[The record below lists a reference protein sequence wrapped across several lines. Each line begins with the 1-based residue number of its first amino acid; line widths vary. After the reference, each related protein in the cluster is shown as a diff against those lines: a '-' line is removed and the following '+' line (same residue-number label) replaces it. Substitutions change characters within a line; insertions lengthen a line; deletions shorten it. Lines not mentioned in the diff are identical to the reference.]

1 MVDTSALGP
10 ERSEFLNTKL
20 NPLLH
25 DLVTEI
31 IVSQPQEPLDFM
43 IEWLEKKHGGKSEY
57 KVDERKLK
65 TIVKSEK
72 IKDLEKENAI
82 LQEELLRL
90 KNKLQENR
98 QHEKEAVEPS
108 KKTED
113 DEDEDDDDVLLD
125 EVPVV
130 MKPKA
135 ARTSVSAEA
144 YGAWNKK
151 GDFKPPV
158 YPKSDEQS
166 GRLADLLNKSFL
178 FSSCDDN
185 A

>member
-20 NPLLH
+20 NPVLH

-31 IVSQPQEPLDFM
+31 IVSQPNEPLDFM
-43 IEWLEKKHGGKSEY
+43 VEWLEKKHGGKSDY
-57 KVDERKLK
+57 KVDEKKLK
-65 TIVKSEK
+65 TIVKSDK
-72 IKDLEKENAI
+72 IQDLEKENAL
-82 LQEELLRL
+82 LQEELMRL

-98 QHEKEAVEPS
+98 QHEKEAVEPGKAS
-108 KKTED
+108 ANDDD
-113 DEDEDDDDVLLD
+113 DEDDDVLLD

-151 GDFKPPV
+151 TDFKPPV

-166 GRLADLLNKSFL
+166 GRLSELLNKSFL
-178 FSSCDDN
+178 FSSCDDS